1 MTTQLNES
9 IDIIVELFDKYRD
22 DPYMIHRIHQY
33 ICNRLP
39 RTFDTIKNTYDINQI
54 HEEEKQNNQDN
65 FIQNF
70 LNNNTY
76 LYHSPTT
83 TFYYYDNNHY
93 QPYSEDDIL
102 HHVLSTLSKNRE
114 LSCWKKST
122 KIQIMARIKQN
133 ALLKSIPN
141 SETIQR
147 VLESLKPLF
156 TSKAEIKYFLT
167 ILGDTVLKK
176 NTGLFHFIRP
186 RAKHF
191 LMELDNLCLK
201 TLNLHCTTT
210 FKSKYYDHDYTA
222 CRFVPIIEGAL
233 HNGALYDTI
242 LDENLNIIDMICV
255 AAHYSIRY
263 QSADRFIEQI
273 NTDQALLTYSF
284 FIKDRTPT
292 AIVQQ
297 FIEEYI
303 QVLPINS
310 SNVVSVIPEIHT
322 INWKNMFYLWKHFLD
337 QHRVPTIIF
346 QQNFKQILIDNLSEN
361 YDIVTDQFHK
371 VYSTFIPAI
380 QQFLEFWNN
389 TIIMMDKDDE
399 DTYEIEEIVYLYKR
413 WNPQSNLQDS
423 GCLDLITY
431 FFPGIEIIENKY
443 IRGIQCS
450 LWIKTNDI
458 RRVISQFITN
468 NIDKK
473 TTIYHLYEYYC
484 TVQRSSSENP
494 LIVSKKYFEKF
505 IENHIEDYMD
515 LFFIG
520 DS

>member
-1 MTTQLNES
+1 MTEQLNES
-9 IDIIVELFDKYRD
+9 IDIVVELFDKYRD
-22 DPYMIHRIHQY
+22 EPYMIQRIHQY

-54 HEEEKQNNQDN
+54 HEEEKQNNQDI

-76 LYHSPTT
+76 LYHSPTA
-83 TFYYYDNNHY
+83 TFYYYDHNHY
-93 QPYSEDDIL
+93 QSYSEDDIL

-114 LSCWKKST
+114 LSSWKKST
-122 KIQIMARIKQN
+122 KIQIMCRIKQN

-141 SETIQR
+141 SETIQQ
-147 VLESLKPLF
+147 VLESLKPIF
-156 TSKAEIKYFLT
+156 SSKTEIKYFLT

-186 RAKHF
+186 KAKQF
-191 LMELDNLCLK
+191 LMELDTLCLK

-210 FKSKYYDHDYTA
+210 FKSKYYDHEYAA
-222 CRFVPIIEGAL
+222 CRFVPIIDGAL
-233 HNGALYDTI
+233 HEGTFLNSI
-242 LDENLNIIDMICV
+242 LGETLTIIDMICV

-263 QSADRFIEQI
+263 QSADRFIEQV
-273 NTDQALLTYSF
+273 NTDRSLLTYSF

-303 QVLPINS
+303 QILPVES
-310 SNVVSVIPEIHT
+310 SVVVSEIPEIHT
-322 INWKNMFYLWKHFLD
+322 INWKNMFYLWKQFLD

-346 QQNFKQILIDNLSEN
+346 QQNFKQILIDHLSEN
-361 YDIVTDQFHK
+361 YDIETDQFHK

-380 QQFLEFWNN
+380 QQFLEFWNS
-389 TIIMMDKDDE
+389 TITTVDKDDQY
-399 DTYEIEEIVYLYKR
+399 TYEIEEIVSLYKR

-423 GCLDLITY
+423 VCLDLITY
-431 FFPGIEIIENKY
+431 FFPGIEIAENKY
-443 IRGIQCS
+443 IGGIQCS
-450 LWIKTNDI
+450 LWIKSEEI
-458 RRVISQFITN
+458 QRVIGEFITH

-473 TTIYHLYEYYC
+473 TTIYYLYEYYC
-484 TVQRSSSENP
+484 RVQRSSSENP
-494 LIVSKKYFEKF
+494 FITSKQYFEKY

>member
-22 DPYMIHRIHQY
+22 KPYMIQRIHQY

-39 RTFDTIKNTYDINQI
+39 RTFDTIKNTYDTNQI
-54 HEEEKQNNQDN
+54 HEEEKQNNQDT

-83 TFYYYDNNHY
+83 TFYYYDNMHY

-122 KIQIMARIKQN
+122 KVQIMARIKQN
-133 ALLKSIPN
+133 SLLKSIPN
-141 SETIQR
+141 SETIQE
-147 VLESLKPLF
+147 VLELLKPLF
-156 TSKAEIKYFLT
+156 SSKTETKYFLT

-176 NTGLFHFIRP
+176 NMGLFHFIRP
-186 RAKHF
+186 KAKPF
-191 LMELDNLCLK
+191 LMELDSLCLK
-201 TLNLHCTTT
+201 ALNLHCTTT
-210 FKSKYYDHDYTA
+210 FKSKYYDHEYAA
-222 CRFVPIIEGAL
+222 CRFVPIIES
-233 HNGALYDTI
+233 I
-242 LDENLNIIDMICV
+242 VDEVKLGSFMNIIDMICV
-255 AAHYSIRY
+255 ASHYSIRY
-263 QSADRFIEQI
+263 ESADRFIEKV
-273 NTDQALLTYSF
+273 NTDQSLVNYSF
-284 FIKDRTPT
+284 FIKDRSPLL
-292 AIVQQ
+292 IVQQ

-303 QVLPINS
+303 QVLPIIHNS
-310 SNVVSVIPEIHT
+310 KPPVNPEIHT

-346 QQNFKQILIDNLSEN
+346 QQNFKQLLIDELSEN
-361 YDIVTDQFHK
+361 YDSESDQFHK

-380 QQFLEFWNN
+380 QQFLNFWNE
-389 TIIMMDKDDE
+389 TMDVVDKDNE
-399 DTYEIEEIVYLYKR
+399 DTYEIEEIVTLYKR

-423 GCLDLITY
+423 VCLDLITY
-431 FFPGIEIIENKY
+431 FFPAIEIIENKY
-443 IRGIQCS
+443 IGGIQCS
-450 LWIKTNDI
+450 LWIKSEDI
-458 RRVISQFITN
+458 QKVIEQYISDN
-468 NIDKK
+468 PDKK

-484 TVQRSSSENP
+484 RVQRSSSENP
-494 LIVSKKYFEKF
+494 LITSKQYFEKY
-505 IENHIEDYMD
+505 IESHIEDYLD

>member
-1 MTTQLNES
+1 MTTNLNES
-9 IDIIVELFDKYRD
+9 IDTIVELFDKYRD
-22 DPYMIHRIHQY
+22 DPYMIQRIHHY
-33 ICNRLP
+33 ICGKLP
-39 RTFDTIKNTYDINQI
+39 RIFDSIKTTYDINQI

-76 LYHSPTT
+76 LYHSPTS
-83 TFYYYDNNHY
+83 TFYYYDHTHY

-114 LSCWKKST
+114 LSSWKKST
-122 KIQIMARIKQN
+122 KIQIMCRIKQN

-141 SETIQR
+141 SETIQQ
-147 VLESLKPLF
+147 VLESLKPF
-156 TSKAEIKYFLT
+156 FSSKTETKYFLT

-176 NTGLFHFIRP
+176 NNGIFHFIKP
-186 RAKHF
+186 KTKPF
-191 LMELDNLCLK
+191 LRELDSLCLK

-210 FKSKYYDHDYTA
+210 FKSKYYDHEYSA
-222 CRFVPIIEGAL
+222 CRFVPIIDSIANQGIAGL
-233 HNGALYDTI
+233 SHSLS
-242 LDENLNIIDMICV
+242 IIDMICV

-263 QSADRFIEQI
+263 ESADRFIEKV
-273 NTDQALLTYSF
+273 NTDQSLLTYSF

-292 AIVQQ
+292 LIIQQ
-297 FIEEYI
+297 FIQEYI
-303 QVLPINS
+303 EVLPVETTVAIS
-310 SNVVSVIPEIHT
+310 SIPEIHI

-346 QQNFKQILIDNLSEN
+346 QQNFKQILMTELSNN
-361 YDIVTDQFHK
+361 YDIGADQFHK
-371 VYSTFIPAI
+371 VYSTFIPTI
-380 QQFLEFWNN
+380 QQFLQFWNE
-389 TIIMMDKDDE
+389 TISNSQE
-399 DTYEIEEIVYLYKR
+399 SETYEIEEIVSLYKR

-423 GCLDLITY
+423 VCLDLITY

-443 IRGIQCS
+443 ICSIQCS
-450 LWIKTNDI
+450 LWLKREEI
-458 RRVISQFITN
+458 RKVIELVISENTGE
-468 NIDKK
+468 K

-484 TVQRSSSENP
+484 RLQKNSSENA
-494 LIVSKKYFEKF
+494 LIISKQYFEKY
-505 IENHIEDYMD
+505 IENNIEHYLN